1 MIKVDVLY
9 EHTNDDEPHGCSHI
23 RLLRPLAHPRNERR
37 LLMRARRSFQPG
49 ADVVIVE
56 RFWRPRSIT
65 LADAERLVRAVRQAG
80 ATLIYTLDD
89 NLLDLEITRRTTPK
103 APVSLSTIVRF
114 LAREADGIIVS
125 TEPLRRRMERLNPRI
140 AVVENAVDERLFRP
154 GPEHR
159 PTPGQDKVIGFM
171 GTYTHDLDLMMVL
184 QPLRE
189 VRRADPG
196 RVRLELVGGV
206 ADAAVLRAFD
216 GLLVR
221 RLEPS
226 SHQYPDFIEWLRAN
240 ATWDL
245 AIAPLEDTPFTRCKS
260 DLKFLD
266 YSALGIPGVFSRVPS
281 YESTVRHLETGYL
294 AENTPEA
301 WSTGL
306 RQLLDDDALRRRIAA
321 NARRFV
327 SEHRTLAICA
337 GRWVDA
343 VMEIVQARPSSAIA
357 RAS

>member
-1 MIKVDVLY
+1 MIKIDVLY
-9 EHTNDDEPHGCSHI
+9 EHTHDHEPHGCSHI
-23 RLLRPLAHPRNERR
+23 RLLRPLAHPRNEGR
-37 LLMRARRSFQPG
+37 LLMRARQSFHPG
-49 ADVVIVE
+49 ADVVVVE

-65 LADAERLVRAVRQAG
+65 LADAGRLVRAVRAAG
-80 ATLIYTLDD
+80 TTLIYTLDD
-89 NLLDLEITRRTTPK
+89 NLIDSQSAQRTTPGT
-103 APVSLSTIVRF
+103 PVSGSAVVLYF
-114 LAREADGIIVS
+114 AREADGIIVS
-125 TEPLRRRMERLNPRI
+125 TESLRRRMERLNPRI
-140 AVVENAVDERLFRP
+140 IVVDNAVDERLFGPPPEPRPSP
-154 GPEHR
+154 GPE
-159 PTPGQDKVIGFM
+159 KVIGFM
-171 GTYTHDLDLMMVL
+171 GTHTHEHDLMMVL

-189 VRRADPG
+189 VLRAYRG
-196 RVRLELVGGV
+196 RVRVEIVGGV
-206 ADAAVLRAFD
+206 ADVTALGAFQ
-216 GLLVR
+216 GLPVR
-221 RLEPS
+221 RLEPA
-226 SHQYPDFIEWLRAN
+226 SHRYPDFIAWLRAN

-266 YSALGIPGVFSRVPS
+266 YGALGIPGVFSRVPS
-281 YESTVRHLETGYL
+281 YESTVRHLESGYL

-327 SEHRTLAICA
+327 SEHRTLATCA

-343 VMEIVQARPSSAIA
+343 ITGIVQARPSSAVA